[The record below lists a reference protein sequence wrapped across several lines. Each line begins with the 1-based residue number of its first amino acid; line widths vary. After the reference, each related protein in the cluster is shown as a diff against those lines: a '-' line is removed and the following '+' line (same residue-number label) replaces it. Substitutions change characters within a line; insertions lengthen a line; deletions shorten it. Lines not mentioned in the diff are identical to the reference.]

1 MQVLCYKNRRG
12 RIIYSRCDA
21 VSLSCSRHCSCYDD
35 CNLGANNNALIYVLI
50 LLPEYTSGFQFGRAD
65 LVAAKSR
72 ANTVTEKLIVVNKQ
86 TTLTTN
92 LKVFKF
98 TSLPFHSGSIEKVA
112 SLHCFIYDGF
122 TTFLVS
128 CS

>member
-86 TTLTTN
+86 TN
-92 LKVFKF
+92 NFNNQPKSFQIYKF
-98 TSLPFHSGSIEKVA
+98 TFSLWVNRKGSQP
-112 SLHCFIYDGF
+112 SLFYLRWIYDIP
-122 TTFLVS
+122 
-128 CS
+128 C